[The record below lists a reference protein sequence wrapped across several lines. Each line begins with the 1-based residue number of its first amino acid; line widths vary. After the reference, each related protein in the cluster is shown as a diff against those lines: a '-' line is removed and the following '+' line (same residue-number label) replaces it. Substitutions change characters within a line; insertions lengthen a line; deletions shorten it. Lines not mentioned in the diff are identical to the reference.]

1 MVACARTLPVS
12 VYVDR
17 STQAETDACAQ
28 VLAISKQIVEAQG
41 AAVAR
46 AEAEHRMLCQKIMEA
61 ETERQQSTR
70 QSADHLATL
79 RADLHALDHKQRTLQ
94 ELLEKRGDFSAATSK
109 LAADLQA
116 QVTSNA
122 ASTVRSLP
130 RTNDFRRPSVSFSS
144 DSYVHSQHLP
154 YVHEC
159 SMVIADESEY
169 SAGLPPASHG
179 GENLRGMADTWQE
192 LNARLTREKA
202 LKEKADRELWGDSRV
217 PGHRWKSPP
226 SSSTSRKNDLRSS
239 KGLFMETLGRPVV
252 SHSAPAPRFV
262 MQPFPQNS
270 PGNTARPALLAPA
283 PPAVPPVPL
292 HFTQS
297 TMISQADEV
306 KGADNGA
313 RNCSLSSRAR
323 AAMSPFIT
331 GLSPG
336 QAYLFCVLLAVG
348 IASSALALFFA
359 IAG

>member
-1 MVACARTLPVS
+1 M
-12 VYVDR
+12 
-17 STQAETDACAQ
+17 
-28 VLAISKQIVEAQG
+28 LAISKQMVEAQG

-61 ETERQQSTR
+61 ETERQRSTR

-94 ELLEKRGDFSAATSK
+94 ELLEKRGNFSAGTSK

-122 ASTVRSLP
+122 GFTVRSLP
-130 RTNDFRRPSVSFSS
+130 RTNDFCRPSISFSS

-159 SMVIADESEY
+159 SMVIADKSEY
-169 SAGLPPASHG
+169 AAGRPPASHG
-179 GENLRGMADTWQE
+179 KESIRGMADTWQE

-202 LKEKADRELWGDSRV
+202 LKEKADRELWGDRRV
-217 PGHRWKSPP
+217 PGQFPP
-226 SSSTSRKNDLRSS
+226 SSSTSRNDLRST
-239 KGLFMETLGRPVV
+239 KGRVMETLGGPIV

-270 PGNTARPALLAPA
+270 SGNTAHPTLLAPA
-283 PPAVPPVPL
+283 PPTVTPVPL
-292 HFTQS
+292 PFTQS
-297 TMISQADEV
+297 TMISQADEF
-306 KGADNGA
+306 KGTDDGA
-313 RNCSLSSRAR
+313 RTCSLSSRAR

-336 QAYLFCVLLAVG
+336 QAYLFCVLLAIG
-348 IASSALALFFA
+348 IASSALALYFA